1 MFVVI
6 FYLILHILKQITMN
20 KIKQLLFLLLVVT
33 TTLQSC
39 SNSDDSV
46 RAEKSSALRVFLR
59 EMKAANNI
67 SSRT

>member
-1 MFVVI
+1 
-6 FYLILHILKQITMN
+6 MN